1 MKKIFLLCGII
12 LLTAFI
18 NNAKAVDTYYTVVI
32 SSVKSAQS
40 AQKLADDMIKKGFE
54 ANVMLVN
61 LNNGTTNRVCIGKS
75 TTKDGAEEIQKKLAK
90 AGYSSSWI
98 AIINGPDEQ
107 KAVVKKL
114 PEKKPAPEKLEFAQ
128 NVEVDYITE
137 KESKPVA
144 QPYTVDVITTEKVA
158 EKNTAIATKKE
169 ISTIPTPPDVDKL
182 PLAVP
187 KEFSGNRSDNT
198 ADTDGKNVVIYN
210 VKVGQADDKT
220 SGTTVYEILTEG
232 NQPITVDTLTTI
244 TASSNDVIVYHVG
257 VGNQP
262 VDAQTETYI
271 ITPSTSSQIITNDVL
286 ITSTDV
292 TVSPGTVT
300 TYEFTTQEDPN
311 LISNDVLIT
320 RNEPFPI
327 KTNSTDSLVILT
339 AAPEAQVIQSQ
350 PLSSKDGDVVVHT
363 VNVGTAQPE
372 TPPMT
377 TQHITVATI
386 SPAKSDVSVKPIE
399 TEKNPKLESLIPGT
413 NLSYTQF
420 YTEIKKIFYALEK
433 YSLASGT
440 LLNEY
445 IDPTYGTYIRYR
457 NNDIVDYEKMV
468 KPKDIYKNP
477 QVKSNVLMFFQDM
490 VKVRRQPPVVEQLPK
505 YDCALKHV
513 PGLNIYLS
521 SLAKDNKFYEETVKC
536 LNSDDTALTD
546 IETANILEANKSI
559 NAAFAIGSS
568 ELVKAVYFAVVG
580 DKVYIRYIDM
590 YDNCEKK

>member
-1 MKKIFLLCGII
+1 M
-12 LLTAFI
+12 AFI
-18 NNAKAVDTYYTVVI
+18 NNAKADDTYYTVVI

-75 TTKDGAEEIQKKLAK
+75 TTKDAAEEIQRKLAK

-98 AIINGPDEQ
+98 AVINGADEQ
-107 KAVVKKL
+107 KAVAKKL
-114 PEKKPAPEKLEFAQ
+114 PEKKPVTSEIE
-128 NVEVDYITE
+128 T
-137 KESKPVA
+137 
-144 QPYTVDVITTEKVA
+144 YTVDVVTSEPIAKKEKVAKTEVSVITKESVA

-169 ISTIPTPPDVDKL
+169 ASAIPTPPDVDKL

-187 KEFSGNRSDNT
+187 KEFSGNRVDYT
-198 ADTDGKNVVIYN
+198 ADTKSNDVVIYN
-210 VKVGQADDKT
+210 IKVGQADDKT
-220 SGTTVYEILTEG
+220 SGTTVYEILSEG

-244 TASSNDVIVYHVG
+244 TANSNDIVVYHIG
-257 VGNQP
+257 VGNEP
-262 VDAQTETYI
+262 VNTATATSI
-271 ITPSTSSQIITNDVL
+271 ITTTNDSQIMTNDVL

-292 TVSPGTVT
+292 IVSPGTVT
-300 TYEFTTQEDPN
+300 TYEFITQADPN
-311 LISNDVLIT
+311 IISDEVLIT
-320 RNEPFPI
+320 RNERFPI
-327 KTNSTDSLVILT
+327 KTNSADSLVILK
-339 AAPEAQVIQSQ
+339 AAPEAKAIQSQ
-350 PLSSKDGDVVVHT
+350 PLKANETEAVVIHT
-363 VNVGTAQPE
+363 VNAGTSQPE
-372 TPPMT
+372 TPPIT
-377 TQHITVATI
+377 TQHLTVASI
-386 SPAKSDVSVKPIE
+386 SPVKSDVSVKPIE
-399 TEKNPKLESLIPGT
+399 SEKNPKLESLIPGT
-413 NLSYTQF
+413 NLSYSQF

-457 NNDIVDYEKMV
+457 NNEIVDYEKMV

-546 IETANILEANKSI
+546 IETTNILEANKSI

-568 ELVKAVYFAVVG
+568 ELVKAVYFAVEG